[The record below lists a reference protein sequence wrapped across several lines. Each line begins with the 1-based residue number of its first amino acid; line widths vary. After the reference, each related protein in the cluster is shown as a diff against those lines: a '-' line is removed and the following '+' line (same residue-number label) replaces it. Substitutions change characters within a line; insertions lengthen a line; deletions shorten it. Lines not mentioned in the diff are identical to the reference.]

1 MFRTAKIQKNI
12 LIVIGILSLSYV
24 AILLV
29 SPKNMADFTIA
40 DTAYY
45 QESGNRML
53 LKTVYEYNN
62 KESIKSFPMIL
73 GDWKGNDFRYPDEIY
88 RNLNA
93 DMFLSRA
100 YTKGNGELIW
110 MDIINSKVGESF
122 HNQRIC
128 VEGAGWT
135 VENESIAEFSIAN
148 FPNPYTKLYAN
159 RLDISKDGEKQE
171 MIYWFMFK
179 KFGSNDAVT
188 MVRLTSP
195 VVHNETATF
204 DSMKSFLEN
213 NLFHAM
219 YESSARDTGTVAED
233 IINKYGNVGMFAI
246 TLGVLVPICLVF
258 VGIRRKN

>member
-1 MFRTAKIQKNI
+1 VFRTAKIQKNI

-24 AILLV
+24 AIFLV

-40 DTAYY
+40 DTQYH
-45 QESGNRML
+45 QESQNQVL

-62 KESIKSFPMIL
+62 KESIKSFPENL
-73 GDWKGNDFRYPDEIY
+73 GDWKGYDFRYPDEVY

-93 DMFLSRA
+93 DMFLSKA
-100 YTKGNGELIW
+100 YTKDKDDLIW

-148 FPNPYTKLYAN
+148 PPNPFTKLYAN
-159 RLDISKDGEKQE
+159 RLDISKNGEKQV

-188 MVRLTSP
+188 MVRLSSP
-195 VVHNETATF
+195 VVYNETATF
-204 DSMKSFLEN
+204 DSIKSFVEN

-219 YESSARDTGTVAED
+219 YESSAPDTGTVAED
-233 IINKYGNVGMFAI
+233 IISKYGNTGIFAI
-246 TLGVLVPICLVF
+246 TLGVLLPICLVF

>member
-1 MFRTAKIQKNI
+1 MFRTTQIQKNI
-12 LIVIGILSLSYV
+12 LIIIGILSLSYV
-24 AILLV
+24 AIFLV
-29 SPKNMADFTIA
+29 SPNNIADFTIA
-40 DTAYY
+40 DTAFY

-62 KESIKSFPMIL
+62 KESIKSFPVNL
-73 GDWKGNDFRYPDEIY
+73 GDWKGIDFRYPDNIY

-93 DMFLSRA
+93 DIFMSRA
-100 YTKGNGELIW
+100 YTKDKGDLVW

-135 VENESIAEFSIAN
+135 VENESITEFRIAN

-159 RLDISKDGEKQE
+159 RLDISKGGEKQV
-171 MIYWFMFK
+171 MVYWFMFK

-195 VVHNETATF
+195 VVYNETATF
-204 DSMKSFLEN
+204 DGINSFVED

-219 YESSARDTGTVAED
+219 YENSAPDTGTIAED
-233 IINKYGNVGMFAI
+233 IISKYGNIGMFAI
-246 TLGVLVPICLVF
+246 TLGILVPICLVF
-258 VGIRRKN
+258 AGIRRKN